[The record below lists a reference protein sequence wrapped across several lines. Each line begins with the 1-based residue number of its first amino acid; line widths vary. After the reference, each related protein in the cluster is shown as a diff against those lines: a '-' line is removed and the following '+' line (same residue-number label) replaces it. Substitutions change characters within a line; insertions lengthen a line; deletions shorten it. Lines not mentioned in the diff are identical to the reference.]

1 MQYRQ
6 SIMKESTH
14 FETLAKET
22 LDAHRFQPLADN
34 QQALPASTDAE
45 AGTSLW
51 TAGVLQTSLSF

>member
-1 MQYRQ
+1 
-6 SIMKESTH
+6 MKESTH